1 MCVKNKSLP
10 QVAEASAEDP
20 TADIIV
26 PALRL
31 ILAKGPTYSRCRF
44 WASHA
49 SGSGKDTFLLQI
61 GRRDRYDLVGSSRAC
76 ASCFACSGLPTITR
90 VKGVRTRVDR
100 HAVAYELEHHL
111 IAGQQSL
118 ASALTYS
125 ASYQCCRRSLPPP
138 QTSRRSFAGCRV
150 QSLVSSASE
159 LRREDKCELGL
170 LLQRSESQ
178 RWPAPNSNSR
188 LIACIAGP
196 AIRASAPMVLHTPAL
211 VEHRSGTLTP
221 ADLIPVTNTIERPN
235 EKFKRPIKIRPFVIS
250 GRHGNIVLGCSP
262 PAR

>member
-1 MCVKNKSLP
+1 MC
-10 QVAEASAEDP
+10 
-20 TADIIV
+20 
-26 PALRL
+26 LRFGL
-31 ILAKGPTYSRCRF
+31 SWRRVQRIRDV
-44 WASHA
+44 A
-49 SGSGKDTFLLQI
+49 SGPLTHLDL
-61 GRRDRYDLVGSSRAC
+61 GRIPFSSKLAGVTGTILSVRREPARV
-76 ASCFACSGLPTITR
+76 ASLAADCRQSHGA
-90 VKGVRTRVDR
+90 KGVRTRVDR
-100 HAVAYELEHHL
+100 HAVAYDLEHHL
-111 IAGQQSL
+111 IAGQPSL
-118 ASALTYS
+118 ASALTHS

-196 AIRASAPMVLHTPAL
+196 AIRASAPMVLHTSAL

-221 ADLIPVTNTIERPN
+221 PDLIPVTNTIERPN
-235 EKFKRPIKIRPFVIS
+235 KKFKRRIKIRPFVIS